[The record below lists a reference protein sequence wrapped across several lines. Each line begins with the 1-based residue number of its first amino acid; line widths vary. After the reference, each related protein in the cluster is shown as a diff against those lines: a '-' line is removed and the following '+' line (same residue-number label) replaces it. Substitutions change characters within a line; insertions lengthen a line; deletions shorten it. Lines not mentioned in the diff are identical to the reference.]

1 MDTTSATAN
10 RETTIMAV
18 WPSIAA
24 FKLGRLLGQLY
35 TLGPRVSL
43 LGVPI
48 RPGWLIALATL
59 PLPLLLYAMKI
70 APRVVV
76 IFGGS
81 NLYCRRYRL
90 TTERV
95 LIEHPFDALSQ
106 RRKDR
111 SVLASVKLDAFD
123 SIEKDDQP
131 GYDWYRASD
140 LVLRREGKEV
150 LRLTAVPHAEAF
162 RQTCLKAHKGYV
174 GVEMSRAAAAT
185 PVAQGEV

>member
-1 MDTTSATAN
+1 MDTTSAAN

-18 WPSIAA
+18 WPSIAT

-43 LGVPI
+43 LGVPV

-81 NLYCRRYRL
+81 NPYCRRYRL

-95 LIEHPFDALSQ
+95 LIEHPFDALSK
-106 RRKDR
+106 RREER
-111 SVLASVKLDAFD
+111 AIVASVKLDEFD
-123 SIEKDDQP
+123 SIEHDDQP

-150 LRLTAVPHAEAF
+150 LRLSAVPHAESF

-174 GVEMSRAAAAT
+174 GVQKSRAT
-185 PVAQGEV
+185 ETPPVAQGEV